1 MYIILLSK
9 VLKISGGLADGCTLV
24 CLCRHDEKLYFCTVN
39 QEALK
44 LKIKLAR
51 ILFKTWASF
60 R

>member
-1 MYIILLSK
+1 MFLSK
-9 VLKISGGLADGCTLV
+9 MLKLSGGLAGGCTLV
-24 CLCRHDEKLYFCTVN
+24 CLCRHDENLYFCTLN

-51 ILFKTWASF
+51 IRIKTWASF

>member
-1 MYIILLSK
+1 MFLSK
-9 VLKISGGLADGCTLV
+9 MLKISCGLAGGCTLV
-24 CLCRHDEKLYFCTVN
+24 YLCHHDEKLYFCILN

-51 ILFKTWASF
+51 IRIKTWASF